1 MGNPEKKTDRGD
13 GMLAKQ
19 IISQKHRESLYAVA
33 LAAVCTAAMIAS
45 TDTLAENTA
54 NSNQH
59 TISQLQL
66 EYESHLK
73 KEIEC
78 LALNI
83 YHESRGEPYQGQLGV
98 AYVTMN
104 RVVNPNYPDTVCEVV
119 FQYKQFSWTH
129 DTRSDRPDDRI
140 AWDKS
145 VAVADYVYK
154 NYYYFMEIARGSPDV
169 TRGALYFYAPDQA
182 NPDWAR
188 EMVATAT
195 IGRHIFLRKEK
206 ANL

>member
-1 MGNPEKKTDRGD
+1 
-13 GMLAKQ
+13 MLARQ
-19 IISQKHRESLYAVA
+19 MITHKHDVSLCTIAMAA
-33 LAAVCTAAMIAS
+33 LFSIATITS
-45 TDTLAENTA
+45 SDAEAELTVQTNQNTI
-54 NSNQH
+54 N
-59 TISQLQL
+59 QLQR

-129 DTRSDRPDDRI
+129 DTRSDRPDDRV
-140 AWDKS
+140 AWEKS

-154 NYYYFMEIARGSPDV
+154 NYYYFMEIARGSPDI
-169 TRGALYFYAPDQA
+169 TRGALYFYAPNQA
-182 NPDWAR
+182 NPEWAR
-188 EMVATAT
+188 AMVATAT
-195 IGRHIFLRKEK
+195 IGRHIFLKKEK

>member
-1 MGNPEKKTDRGD
+1 
-13 GMLAKQ
+13 MLARLMINKHSVFLCSIALVTMCITTT
-19 IISQKHRESLYAVA
+19 IISNDAF
-33 LAAVCTAAMIAS
+33 
-45 TDTLAENTA
+45 AEGTV
-54 NSNQH
+54 NSNQN
-59 TISQLQL
+59 TISQFQR

-104 RVVNPNYPDTVCEVV
+104 RMVNPNYPDTVCDVV

-145 VAVADYVYK
+145 LAVADYVYK
-154 NYYYFMEIARGSPDV
+154 NYYYFMEMARGSPDI

-182 NPDWAR
+182 NPEWAR

-195 IGRHIFLRKEK
+195 IGRHIFLKKEK